1 MFYFVALFKVFFF
14 LLLFFFLITDSRVKK
29 MQQK

>member
-1 MFYFVALFKVFFF
+1 MFYFVALFKVFSF
-14 LLLFFFLITDSRVKK
+14 LFTFFFKIMDSRVKK